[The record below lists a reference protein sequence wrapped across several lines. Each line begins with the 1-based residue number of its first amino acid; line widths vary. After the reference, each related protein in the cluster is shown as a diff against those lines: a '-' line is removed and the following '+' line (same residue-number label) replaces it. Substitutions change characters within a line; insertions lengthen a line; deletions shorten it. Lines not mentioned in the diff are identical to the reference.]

1 MPEGRTTELDPA
13 AEAFE
18 VLRGEVA
25 LMRRAVMGLAAER
38 AALEIPDYSESI
50 GEVTRMVSYIGKRLV
65 ALSELPA
72 FALSPEAFSRQITL
86 ASETARRQDREIILN
101 ARDDFRGAASDLA
114 RTLQSA
120 REAHKQNKWL
130 IWSASGG
137 TLVGMLVWAFCIAP
151 ILHRLGIAFG

>member
-18 VLRGEVA
+18 ALRGEVA

-38 AALEIPDYSESI
+38 ASLEIPDYSESLAEI
-50 GEVTRMVSYIGKRLV
+50 AKMVSSIGKRLV

-72 FALSPEAFSRQITL
+72 FALSPEGFGRQIVL
-86 ASETARRQDREIILN
+86 ASETARGQDREIILN

-114 RTLQSA
+114 RHVLSA
-120 REAHKQNKWL
+120 READKQREWL

-137 TLVGMLVWAFCIAP
+137 ALAGMLVWASVLAP

>member
-38 AALEIPDYSESI
+38 AVLEIPDYSESL
-50 GEVTRMVSYIGKRLV
+50 GEITRMVSAIGRRLV

-72 FALSPEAFSRQITL
+72 FALSPHDISRQITA
-86 ASETARRQDREIILN
+86 ASETVRSENRQIIMLSRN
-101 ARDDFRGAASDLA
+101 AFQQTVADLTL
-114 RTLQSA
+114 RLQSA
-120 REAHKQNKWL
+120 READNQKRWL

-137 TLVGMLVWAFCIAP
+137 ALAGMFVGAFVFAP